1 MDSIPLLLTATI
13 NPLGMQGAHFSPKER
28 ALMYAD
34 ALNFYIRALSNSFL
48 QEQWTIVLAENSG
61 SDPESI
67 LSLIENHSH
76 RVRVEYLNV
85 GREGF
90 DNSRGKGFNEFLLIE
105 QAIERSE
112 AISAAGCFFKLTGR
126 IKVLNIV
133 SLLRECLRYRQSKN
147 GLRFLADCK
156 DHHFYEMLRL
166 PINGHAG
173 ECRYWFSDI
182 EIFREHIIPELPLL
196 NDYPPTPYLAEDLML
211 CLCREVEGRP
221 GCRVRF
227 RTQARI
233 SGKGGHHLGK
243 GWSFFYSTDNDSWIL
258 RLKCSLRQLLRWL
271 IPMWK
276 V

>member
-1 MDSIPLLLTATI
+1 MDNIPLLLTATI
-13 NPLGMQGAHFSPKER
+13 NPFGMQGAHFSPEER
-28 ALMYAD
+28 AAMYAD
-34 ALNFYIRALSNSFL
+34 ALNFYIRTFSKSLL
-48 QEQWTIVLAENSG
+48 QEQWTIVIAENSG
-61 SDPESI
+61 ADPEGI
-67 LSLIENHSH
+67 LSRIVDPSP

-85 GREGF
+85 GRAGF
-90 DNSRGKGFNEFLLIE
+90 DNSRGKGYNEFLLI
-105 QAIERSE
+105 QRAIEQSE
-112 AISAAGCFFKLTGR
+112 VISAAGCFFKLTGR

-133 SLLRECLRYRQSKN
+133 SLLRECLHYRHSKN

-156 DHHFYEMLRL
+156 DHHLYEMFRL

-182 EIFREHIIPELPLL
+182 DIFRERILPALPML
-196 NDYPPTPYLAEDLML
+196 HDYPPAPYLAEDLML
-211 CLCREVEGRP
+211 RLCREVDGLS

-271 IPMWK
+271 FPNWK